1 MSARERT
8 PASLAADKLVGFDE
22 LRHALESDDGQMAS
36 SGVVANFDIESDS
49 RLTADENLRCG
60 APGSTRPPGAG
71 LETR

>member
-1 MSARERT
+1 V
-8 PASLAADKLVGFDE
+8 LAA
-22 LRHALESDDGQMAS
+22 
-36 SGVVANFDIESDS
+36 GVVVDFDFESDS